1 MKSAISPG
9 PQHHPAGK
17 LPSLLLLLAVIVAPL
32 ASAETLHMNLEL
44 ADSGNL
50 YLHGHL
56 DQTVATAMLVDT
68 GSGYVSLSHKTFR
81 QIKRL
86 PGTEYLRDIHGTLA
100 NGRTMRVPIYRVREL
115 ALGKNCILTD
125 VEVAVFPG
133 ADRDILGLNALRRV
147 QPFTLQLDPPALIA
161 NCNQTHG

>member
-1 MKSAISPG
+1 MKLEASSSCLARSLGKIKVVLSFLAAIY
-9 PQHHPAGK
+9 
-17 LPSLLLLLAVIVAPL
+17 VPL
-32 ASAETLHMNLEL
+32 AGAEPLQMDLEL

-56 DQTVATAMLVDT
+56 DQSVATSMLVDT
-68 GSGYVSLSHKTFR
+68 GSGYVSLSRKTFR

-100 NGRTMRVPIYRVREL
+100 NGRTLRVPIYRVREL
-115 ALGKNCILTD
+115 ALGENCILTD
-125 VEVAVFPG
+125 IEVAVFPG

-161 NCNQTHG
+161 NCNQVRG